1 MMTFAQAISSVFGK
15 YGQFTGVARRAEYWW
30 WILFVTLVDFFL
42 SGIDS
47 RLNPESLLAVISSTW
62 LLVILLPTLAV
73 AVRRL
78 RDAGL
83 SWKFIFFA
91 LIPILGTAVLIVLLC
106 LPSKVPVGNAP
117 ASRR

>member
-1 MMTFAQAISSVFGK
+1 MMTFGQAISSVFGK

-30 WILFVTLVDFFL
+30 WILFITAIDFFL

-47 RLNPESLLAVISSTW
+47 RLNPQSAFAIISTTW
-62 LLVILLPTLAV
+62 VLVVLLPTLAV

-83 SWKFIFFA
+83 SWKYLFLA
-91 LIPILGTAVLIVLLC
+91 LIPILGAVALIVLLS
-106 LPSKVPVGNAP
+106 LPSKAPAGNAT

>member
-1 MMTFAQAISSVFGK
+1 MMTFGQAISTVFGR

-30 WILFVTLVDFFL
+30 WILFVTTVDFLL

-47 RLNPESLLAVISSTW
+47 RLNPQSAVAMISTTW
-62 LLVILLPTLAV
+62 VLVVLLPTLAV

-83 SWKFIFFA
+83 SWRYLFLA
-91 LIPILGTAVLIVLLC
+91 LIPILGAVALIVLLS
-106 LPSKVPVGNAP
+106 LPSKKPAGNATTP
-117 ASRR
+117 RR